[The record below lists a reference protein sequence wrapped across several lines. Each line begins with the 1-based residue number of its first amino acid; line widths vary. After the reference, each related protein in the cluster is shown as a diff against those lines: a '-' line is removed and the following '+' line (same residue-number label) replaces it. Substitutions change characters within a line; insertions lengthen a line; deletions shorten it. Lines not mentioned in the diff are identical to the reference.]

1 MMIKIY
7 KMKILKFLFISF
19 FLFLSF
25 NLIAQD
31 IYLTRNGQI
40 TFFSST
46 AVEDIKATNNEVSS
60 VLNKK
65 TGALQFIVLIKSFQ
79 FKKTAMQEHFNKK
92 DYMNSDTYPKSE
104 FKGAVTDINKVDF
117 TKDGTYTITVEGN
130 LTLHGVTNKIKTPG
144 VLSVKAGKV
153 NATSKFNIKLQ
164 DYQISVPTI
173 VTNKVAEVVE
183 VTINCNYELYQPKS

>member
-1 MMIKIY
+1 MK
-7 KMKILKFLFISF
+7 KLKILFIAIS
-19 FLFLSF
+19 LLSGL
-25 NLIAQD
+25 NSIAQD

-46 AVEDIKATNNEVSS
+46 AIEDIKATNNEVSS

-65 TGALQFIVLIKSFQ
+65 TGALQFVVLIKSFQ

-104 FKGAVTDINKVDF
+104 FKGTIMDISKVDF
-117 TKDGTYTITVEGN
+117 NKDGTYSVTVEGN
-130 LTLHGVTNKIKTPG
+130 LTLHGVLNKIKTAG
-144 VLSVKAGKV
+144 VLIVKAGKLI
-153 NATSKFNIKLQ
+153 ATSKFNIKLV

-173 VTNKVAEVVE
+173 VTSKIAEVVE
-183 VTINCNYELYQPKS
+183 VTVNCNYDLYQPKS

>member
-1 MMIKIY
+1 
-7 KMKILKFLFISF
+7 MKILKFLFISF
-19 FLFLSF
+19 FLFISD
-25 NLIAQD
+25 NLNAQD

-117 TKDGTYTITVEGN
+117 TKDGTYAVTVEGN